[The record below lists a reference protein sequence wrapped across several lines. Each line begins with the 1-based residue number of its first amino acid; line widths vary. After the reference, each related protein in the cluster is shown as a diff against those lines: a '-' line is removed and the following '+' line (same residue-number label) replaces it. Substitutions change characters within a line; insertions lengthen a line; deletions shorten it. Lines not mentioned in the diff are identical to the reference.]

1 MFHVFAIAASQALK
15 NTQLERGVK
24 VPLTLIQD
32 VTTRWNSQL
41 AMVKR
46 LLQLQPYIFPVC
58 HGGMYGGKEVMSAKE
73 RGSLYL
79 PDTTWK
85 VS

>member
-1 MFHVFAIAASQALK
+1 M
-15 NTQLERGVK
+15 R
-24 VPLTLIQD
+24 VPLTLVQD

-46 LLQLQPYIFPVC
+46 LLDLQGFLFPVC
-58 HGGMYGGKEVMSAKE
+58 HGGMYDGKEVMTAKE
-73 RGSLYL
+73 RHALYP